1 MGMVDAAI
9 GGKTALN
16 TKHGKNLLGAFHAP
30 DEIWICADFLKTL
43 GNQDL
48 ASGKGEL
55 VKYGMLDQGIH
66 DALIEM
72 KVITEDLILQCARY
86 KLDLVSRDF
95 KDKGERAYLN
105 LGHTLGHAF
114 EHNLKISHGLAV
126 AMGLKYILKAFD
138 KKDMLE
144 VFANLIRKLDID
156 EDKIDLTHY
165 KFRFD
170 KESFWQALGH
180 DKKRTISGIDIILVD
195 QVGAPRI
202 EAVSLPQLKS
212 RLEALSDFKG

>member
-1 MGMVDAAI
+1 M
-9 GGKTALN
+9 
-16 TKHGKNLLGAFHAP
+16 
-30 DEIWICADFLKTL
+30 
-43 GNQDL
+43 

-55 VKYGMLDQGIH
+55 VKYGMLDQAIH

-72 KVITEDLILQCARY
+72 KVITEELILQCARY

-114 EHNLKISHGLAV
+114 EHSLKISHGLAV

-144 VFANLIRKLDID
+144 IFSNLILKLDID

-170 KESFWQALGH
+170 KEAFWQALGH
-180 DKKRTISGIDIILVD
+180 DKKRTSAGIDIILVD
-195 QVGAPRI
+195 KVGAPHI
-202 EAVSLPQLKS
+202 EPVSLTQLRS